1 MQNCHFVVYIAT
13 MLTLL
18 IVEDNPEVANF
29 VQDFLGRNGFN
40 VLRAETGARAHELFA
55 QTQPDLIILDLQ
67 LPDIRGETLCE
78 EFKKLSPEIPVI
90 MLTGSDQTSDVVRG
104 LSLGADDYIT
114 KPFEGS
120 ELLARVKARLRE
132 RGLQDKSLIVADLEL
147 NTETLQV
154 RRGEREISL
163 TPQEFR
169 LLEYLMLNANRVL
182 SRDMILSRVWQTTP
196 DIETRVVDV
205 YVGYLRKKIDQG
217 EPNKLIQSVRGFGY
231 AIRPPDKT
239 S

>member
-1 MQNCHFVVYIAT
+1 MVYSAT

-18 IVEDNPEVANF
+18 IVEDNPEVASF
-29 VQDFLGRNGFN
+29 VQEYLGRNGFN

-55 QTQPDLIILDLQ
+55 QTQPDLIILDLK

-78 EFKKLSPEIPVI
+78 EFKKLSPEIPIV
-90 MLTGSDQTSDVVRG
+90 MLTGSDQPSDVARG
-104 LSLGADDYIT
+104 LNLGADDYVT

-120 ELLARVKARLRE
+120 ELLARIKARLRE
-132 RGLQDKSLIVADLEL
+132 RGLQNK
-147 NTETLQV
+147 TLQV
-154 RRGEREISL
+154 GELVLNTDTMQVHRGDREISL

-217 EPNKLIQSVRGFGY
+217 EPHKLIQSVRGFGY
-231 AIRPPDKT
+231 TIRANDK
-239 S
+239 

>member
-1 MQNCHFVVYIAT
+1 
-13 MLTLL
+13 
-18 IVEDNPEVANF
+18 
-29 VQDFLGRNGFN
+29 
-40 VLRAETGARAHELFA
+40 
-55 QTQPDLIILDLQ
+55 
-67 LPDIRGETLCE
+67 
-78 EFKKLSPEIPVI
+78 

-154 RRGEREISL
+154 RRGNREISL

-217 EPNKLIQSVRGFGY
+217 ESDKLIQSVRGFGY
-231 AIRPPDKT
+231 AIRPPDKAN
-239 S
+239 